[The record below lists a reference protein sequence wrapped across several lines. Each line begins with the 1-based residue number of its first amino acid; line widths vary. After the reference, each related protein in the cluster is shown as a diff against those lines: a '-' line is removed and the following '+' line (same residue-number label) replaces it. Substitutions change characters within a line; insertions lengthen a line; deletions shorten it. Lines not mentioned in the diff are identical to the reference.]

1 MSDSKGDGWN
11 GNIIAF
17 KQDGV
22 IVATFGDNFIEGKN
36 YGPSIVRIKNNIQTQ
51 IVVAQKGNFT
61 NEVGF
66 VVKNSNGTVVYSR
79 SPGTSYE
86 ANIIFK
92 SFCPSSTCPAATKVD
107 YTVSLTDAYGDGWNG
122 VALAFRQNNVSK
134 VFGDKFTSGA

>member
-66 VVKNSNGTVVYSR
+66 VVKNSVNR
-79 SPGTSYE
+79 LSPTQKYIFDSTLSIFGNDIGSNILTLITFTDGQLPPALKAIEE
-86 ANIIFK
+86 ANVPSKAYFK
-92 SFCPSSTCPAATKVD
+92 F
-107 YTVSLTDAYGDGWNG
+107 
-122 VALAFRQNNVSK
+122 NN
-134 VFGDKFTSGA
+134 SGLCR